1 MFCCFLQV
9 KEAVEEERR
18 RCEVEKVEA
27 VRVQRG
33 TLAEQIRQRLGSM
46 RSEIQ
51 RERSVALALKQ
62 EVTELKTVN
71 SLAYD
76 IAKVCRVINL
86 CFLFG

>member
-9 KEAVEEERR
+9 KEAVEEEWR

-27 VRVQRG
+27 VWVQRG

-51 RERSVALALKQ
+51 RERSEALALKQ
-62 EVTELKTVN
+62 EVTELKMVN
-71 SLAYD
+71 SLTYD
-76 IAKVCRVINL
+76 VTKVCGAINL